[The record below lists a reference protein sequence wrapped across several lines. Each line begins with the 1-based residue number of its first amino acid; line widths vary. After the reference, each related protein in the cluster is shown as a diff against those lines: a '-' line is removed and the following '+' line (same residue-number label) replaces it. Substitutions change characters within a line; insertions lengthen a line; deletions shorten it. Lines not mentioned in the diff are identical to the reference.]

1 MTYLSE
7 YLDRIANNIEQ
18 LGFIKEAYQLD
29 VISNTLDREVAY
41 DRVSL
46 RIAEMT
52 EKSDVL
58 DNLRADTILRV
69 YHGTNTN
76 GMKEFLMNGVD
87 ATKVHYRYYNQGRE
101 RGLYVTRDIKTA
113 RSFGN
118 WVLGLDVKGKDLYPT
133 ARWGLGSKE
142 NRSSK
147 YIDEITKAY
156 KNSIKPL
163 VSYQLSVANEPQ
175 AMFIGFIP
183 VRDIKEIYNFDYSE
197 SGQPL
202 KQYTIEEAKKILD
215 VEDDFDWNIN
225 MTADE
230 ILQKI
235 SEITGH
241 PVEKLIEV
249 FSKHSRELDRI
260 AEYIH
265 IPRKLFLRLKQDLNK
280 NILKTAL
287 SIPY

>member
-1 MTYLSE
+1 M
-7 YLDRIANNIEQ
+7 AKK

-29 VISNTLDREVAY
+29 IISNTLDEE
-41 DRVSL
+41 L
-46 RIAEMT
+46 
-52 EKSDVL
+52 DVL

-76 GMKEFLMNGVD
+76 GMKEFLMKGVD
-87 ATKVHYRYYNQGRE
+87 ATKVHYRQYNQGHE

-118 WVLGLDVKGKDLYPT
+118 WILGLDVKGKDLYPT

-156 KNSIKPL
+156 RNSIKPL
-163 VSYQLSVANEPQ
+163 VSYQLSVDKEPQ

-183 VRDIKEIYNFDYSE
+183 VRNIKEIYNFDYSE

-215 VEDDFDWNIN
+215 IEDDFDWNIN
-225 MTADE
+225 MTVDE
-230 ILQKI
+230 VLQKM
-235 SEITGH
+235 SEITGY
-241 PVEKLIEV
+241 PVKKLIDV
-249 FSKHSRELDRI
+249 FSKYNRELDSI
-260 AEYIH
+260 AEDIH
-265 IPRKLFLRLKQDLNK
+265 IPRKILLRLKQYLNK
-280 NILKTAL
+280 I
-287 SIPY
+287 